1 MENIMTD
8 KQSITALDVS
18 AWATQIKL
26 RMAADPTFTD
36 YNFEG
41 GGMAAIV
48 RLLAMAANQQAFQ
61 DNMTFGE
68 GFLSSASQRT
78 NAAAAAQFLSY
89 VPYNH
94 RCATITVNVVVTPY
108 DASTAPSQLTID
120 KKVKFAGAKDGA
132 IYYFTVQDAVTV
144 NLVDGVFTFPNITL
158 IQGQWNYKTYSVAG
172 SAISS
177 YPIPSANVDIDHVI
191 VQSQVSAT
199 AVEYNTYERYKSAFQ
214 LDQKAFLYFMELGL
228 DGFYAVEFG
237 DGYVAQRVE
246 DGNVVYIQYLVT
258 DGLLGNDITS
268 ITASTSIGGLS
279 KIDVSL
285 VSERSAGGTDP
296 ETIESMRKMAPLSFE
311 AEGAAVTDSDY
322 AVILKRIS
330 STVSKARSYGGDTLD
345 PPRPG
350 FTYIAALSSTG
361 NPFTA
366 LEKAALVS
374 DLQKYN
380 IGSITPVIVDPD
392 LYYICPTVTVF
403 WDPTLTALTEQNL
416 KDLLVKNITQWGLD
430 NIDNF
435 GTLFDKQKLE
445 YYVRDQEKSIGS
457 SIVDVKYLKYFSP
470 TPGYQESW
478 WFYFNRSI
486 LAGTVNIVGF
496 KPVGA
501 EVDYTYDIIDR
512 TGVLWLRKYN
522 ATTATYY
529 DVSKAGTVDY
539 DNGIVYLDTFYVSN
553 FNTGGV
559 SVVAGPSG
567 LDQNV
572 TSVQNQILELKN
584 ITIIPEVRYVDRA

>member
-1 MENIMTD
+1 MTD

-144 NLVDGVFTFPNITL
+144 NLVDGVFTFPNLTL

-366 LEKAALVS
+366 LEKAALIS

-445 YYVRDQEKSIGS
+445 YFVRDQEKSIGS
-457 SIVDVKYLKYFSP
+457 AIVDVKYLKYFTP

>member
-1 MENIMTD
+1 MTD